1 MQESSKY
8 AVGLDI
14 GSKNVRCVIGRT
26 DETTGAP
33 VIVGVGTVS
42 NSGMRKGSV
51 ITLNGPAQAVDEA
64 IGEAERMSGYQTESA
79 TININ
84 GSHIISTKIDGMI
97 AVSATNSEITI
108 SDLQRIEEVAVL
120 GKLPA
125 NRKVLEVVPHQYK
138 VDGQTGI
145 KDPVGMTG
153 SRLELEASVV
163 SVLTPHLNNLYKM
176 AEMAR
181 VNPNLVTLSG
191 IASAKAVLTEQQYE
205 NGVLLLDLGAGTT
218 NIAIYEEGDLLYTA
232 VLPVGGNNITN
243 DLAIGLRVDP
253 EVAEIVKTQQASLIP
268 EKETAGFSVEFD
280 KKIYDFNSGDV
291 RDIIEARLEEIL
303 DMVILHVKKAGKFR
317 KLPSGV
323 VLTGGTAQLKGID
336 RFISNYLDMAVRIGY
351 PGGYNSVENGVD
363 KPEFATAVGLMLLDL
378 GSTIKGAE
386 KKSQLFNKKETG
398 LLKNLINRFKI

>member
-1 MQESSKY
+1 MQESSRY

-14 GSKNVRCVIGRT
+14 GSKNIRCVIGRT
-26 DETTGAP
+26 DETTGTP
-33 VIVGVGTVS
+33 VIVGVGTVPS
-42 NSGMRKGSV
+42 GGMRKGSIV
-51 ITLNGPAQAVDEA
+51 TLSSPAQAVDEA

-79 TININ
+79 SISIN
-84 GSHIISTKIDGMI
+84 GSHIVSTKINGMI
-97 AVSATNSEITI
+97 AVSSNNNEITVN
-108 SDLQRIEEVAVL
+108 DLQRIEEVAVL

-125 NRKVLEVVPHQYK
+125 NRKVLEVIPHQYK
-138 VDGQTGI
+138 VDGQSGV
-145 KDPVGMTG
+145 KDPVGMVG

-181 VNPNLVTLSG
+181 VVPNLVTISG
-191 IASAKAVLTEQQYE
+191 IASAKAVLSEQQYE

-218 NIAIYEEGDLLYTA
+218 NLAIYEEGDLRYTT

-253 EVAEIVKTQQASLIP
+253 EVAEIVKTQKASLII
-268 EKETAGFSVEFD
+268 EKQTSGFSVELN
-280 KKIYDFNSGDV
+280 KKIYDFDSENV
-291 RDIIEARLEEIL
+291 REIIEARLEEIL
-303 DMVILHVKKAGKFR
+303 DMVVLHIKKAGKFK

-336 RFISNYLDMAVRIGY
+336 RFISNYLDMSVRIGS
-351 PGGYNSVENGVD
+351 PDRYNSVENGID

-378 GSTIKGAE
+378 TTS
-386 KKSQLFNKKETG
+386 FNQKTQSFHKKETSWLKG
-398 LLKNLINRFKI
+398 LVNRFKV